1 MNLILPE
8 PLALQLQAEAVRAAP
23 AEACG
28 LLVGERTGGLIR
40 VSTLHPTL
48 NVAAD
53 PLKRFEIDPAAHL
66 ALQRSLRG
74 AGGHSILGCYHS
86 HPGGIAAPSPRDR
99 ACACDDGWV
108 WIIVATG
115 VKTALA
121 AFAAPRFTPL
131 DIQI

>member
-1 MNLILPE
+1 MSLILPE
-8 PLALQLQAEAVRAAP
+8 PLAARLYAEAGLAAP

-28 LLVGERTGGLIR
+28 LLVGERAGGLIR
-40 VSTLHPTL
+40 VSALYPTA
-48 NVAAD
+48 NVAAEPCD
-53 PLKRFEIDPAAHL
+53 SFEIDPVAHL

-74 AGGHSILGCYHS
+74 VGWPSILGCYHS
-86 HPGGIAAPSPRDR
+86 HPNGLAAPSARDR

-121 AFAAPRFTPL
+121 AFEAPQFSPL
-131 DIQI
+131 AIQF